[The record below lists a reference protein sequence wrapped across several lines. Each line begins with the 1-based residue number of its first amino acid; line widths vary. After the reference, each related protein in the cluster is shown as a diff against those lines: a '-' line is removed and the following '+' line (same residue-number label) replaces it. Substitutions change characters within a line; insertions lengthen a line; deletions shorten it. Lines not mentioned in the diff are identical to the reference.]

1 MEEGMELSYKGFE
14 DGHFNIVEGMIDWV
28 RVIDRNNNILY
39 ANKKMCDDV
48 GRCLEGEK
56 CYNLLKKD
64 SKCTDCISC
73 LTLETGKV
81 AKKEVVYDNKTY
93 NVVSSPLK
101 NNDGEII
108 AAVEVFR
115 DITYAKELTKELN
128 EKSRKMFSDIRF
140 AKNMQSRMLPPK
152 EIYNGLS
159 LDYIYEPS
167 EMLSGD
173 IFDVYKINDRYTGV
187 YICDVVGHGVSAA
200 LLTMFVR
207 QTLRTISKNQ
217 FSINKIMKELHK
229 MFLSLN
235 LDSDKYFSVFFSIYD
250 KQTREF
256 SYVNAGHNTNPI
268 LISNN
273 EISFLE
279 AKGYPIC
286 NIFDNVE
293 YEIATIKLKL
303 KDKLIF
309 YTDGIVEAKN
319 HINEE
324 FGEDRLIDIVKEGN
338 NILLNVYSEVN
349 KFSANSLKDDCAI
362 MLVEVVD

>member
-1 MEEGMELSYKGFE
+1 MELSYKGFE
-14 DGHFNIVEGMIDWV
+14 DSQFNIVEGMIDWV

-39 ANKKMCDDV
+39 ANKKMCNDV
-48 GRCLEGEK
+48 GRIIEGEK
-56 CYNLLKKD
+56 CFRVLNKGD
-64 SKCTDCISC
+64 KCVDCISC

-81 AKKEVVYDNKTY
+81 AKKEVVFNNKTY

-115 DITYAKELTKELN
+115 DVTYAKELTRELN
-128 EKSRKMFSDIRF
+128 EKSKKMFSDIKF

-152 EIYNGLS
+152 EIYNGLAI
-159 LDYIYEPS
+159 DYIYEPS

-173 IFDVYKINDRYTGV
+173 IFDVYKINDQYTGV
-187 YICDVVGHGVSAA
+187 YICDVVGHGVSAS

-217 FSINKIMKELHK
+217 FNINKIMKELHK

-250 KQTREF
+250 KHTREF
-256 SYVNAGHNTNPI
+256 SYVNAGHNTSPI

-273 EISFLE
+273 ELSLLE

-293 YEIATIKLKL
+293 YEVATIKLKL
-303 KDKLIF
+303 RDKLFF
-309 YTDGIVEAKN
+309 YTDGIVEAKDFN
-319 HINEE
+319 NEE
-324 FGEDRLIDIVKEGN
+324 FGENRLIDIVKKGN
-338 NILLNVYSEVN
+338 NILLDVYDEVK
-349 KFSANSLKDDCAI
+349 KFSAGGLKDDCAI